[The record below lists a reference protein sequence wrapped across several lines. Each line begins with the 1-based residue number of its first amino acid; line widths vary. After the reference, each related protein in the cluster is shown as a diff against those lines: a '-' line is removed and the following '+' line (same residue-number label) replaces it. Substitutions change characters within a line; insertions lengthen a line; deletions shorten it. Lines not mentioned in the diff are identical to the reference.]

1 VSFTEED
8 LIDGESVPNL
18 CFSNVSLRA
27 NLRRPYRCLRKTVR
41 AVDTFG
47 AFASPGGGAPW

>member
-1 VSFTEED
+1 MSFTEED